1 MFKREDRW
9 VKNPTVHCVMGSR
22 YDTSMEK
29 DKNYYEA
36 FEGIKHLSVIHAS
49 RGDTVIVGKI
59 LSSRPIWPW
68 TLTSKVVEPSY
79 KIRAQVKRRLSRIA
93 SLKGRKGLF
102 GIWLVSVED
111 GSES

>member
-1 MFKREDRW
+1 MSNRW
-9 VKNPTVHCVMGSR
+9 VKNPTVHCVIGSR

-29 DKNYYEA
+29 YYGA

-59 LSSRPIWPW
+59 LASRPIWPW
-68 TLTSKVVEPSY
+68 TLTSKVEEPSH
-79 KIRAQVKRRLSRIA
+79 KIRAQVKRRLSKIE
-93 SLKGRKGLF
+93 SLKKRKGLF